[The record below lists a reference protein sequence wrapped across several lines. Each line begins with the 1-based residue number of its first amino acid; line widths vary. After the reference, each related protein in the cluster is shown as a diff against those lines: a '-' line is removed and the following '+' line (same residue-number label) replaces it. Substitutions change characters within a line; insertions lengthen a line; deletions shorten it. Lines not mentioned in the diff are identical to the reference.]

1 MPVRLKRWKSKG
13 RSKPPNTPPSATQAS
28 ASTAQP
34 SQPNNSPV
42 HASAAGPAPNNPF
55 RDKDQLTHDALKGL
69 AEKDRDFVEK
79 QLGSDSYFDRDKA
92 KVEALRRQNE
102 TGRPPKWIVSMRKI
116 ACQIVQFAPVV
127 DVATNVKPEVLS
139 LPWAGIRFLLAV
151 TQKTQE
157 QSESILKGIE
167 TVLDTG
173 HLLNAYFDIYG
184 QLDATPAI
192 RPLYD
197 NIVKLYGLNL
207 TFVAHAQHTCDMKSF
222 KRTIHSLTG
231 QVIPK
236 FEKEHDRIL
245 ATVEFH
251 RQAVND
257 EVSKEQRAFVQE
269 QLKELKKAQEEV
281 NERVKGVQQALDLS
295 ALQYAKKAA
304 YDSVHYTGDNQDGD
318 FQLCLDGTRVDI
330 IETIRDWATTD
341 NEQRVFWLSGK
352 AGTGKSTIAR
362 TVAHK
367 LAEQGYL
374 VGSFFFKRGVGEELS
389 NAQYLFPTIAHHMA
403 YFIPSISDKIA
414 DASRNSPDAVSK
426 PLEKQF
432 EMLIEGP
439 LLGYDTGSAT
449 DVRAIV
455 IDALDECD
463 ARRAIGQAMKLW
475 LRLSA
480 HTSMNLRIFVTS
492 RSDNAMLDTLGQ
504 LDPKHFRSKRL
515 EDWQSSTIEDDLRL
529 FCNDGLRK
537 LREQNWN
544 ESNYDELEDDW
555 PGELVVNKLVE
566 ISKPLFIA
574 ASTILRDV
582 MDEIDDPQQ
591 KLQEWVDRVNF
602 AGMAALD
609 EIYLGVLEQAVKH
622 HKGSLGW
629 FSQVIKPFALL
640 HSSLTI
646 SAFKDLLGETTRTVT
661 NALKPLSSV
670 IEFPSG
676 KEFKAGSRATVRIY
690 HESFREFLKNSS
702 PKDHPKFWIDQGEVH
717 GVLISKCLNL
727 LKNKL
732 GRDVCK
738 QKDPATERKGVSAED
753 VEKHIPESVQYA
765 CRYWISH
772 AVESKKTLE
781 DGGQVDRFL
790 RASFLHWTEAMAWL
804 DKLGEMIICLKQL
817 QKAIDYTE
825 SMPNRAQS
833 KSSPKLHAF
842 VADALRWVPAN
853 RNLISD
859 TPLQTYLSALAF
871 APSNSVVRN
880 TFRSDMEE
888 FLQVWAPVATDW
900 GFELQ
905 TLRGHTNHI
914 LSITPSI
921 DGRRLVT
928 VAVDN
933 TVRLWDVESG
943 TEEKR
948 TEIDLRKV
956 KRSLRIDLRAASA
969 FPKEDI
975 VVIAELTGGYWRWNL
990 EDDAR
995 PIDIKLPSVEESD
1008 EENDEEMV
1016 KFFAIDVAKS
1026 AALSVSVSPNG
1037 RYAAWGLRNGGIY
1050 IWDADNNAGQ
1060 VVEGHNSPVRC
1071 LHFSSDSETLVSGS
1085 TDIWKWSPQAGP
1097 EKLCQVGT
1105 DIDCIAIS
1113 PNRKFVVF
1121 WSVDDTISVFHCT
1134 TDQVEQIMRMKNSYN
1149 KCLMV
1154 TPDSQKVLFGDGDSL
1169 YLYDFQ
1175 TQQEPMKLRLGD
1187 IVTAMTL
1194 SPDGKAIWA
1203 GYWSGQSTQ
1212 LDVDLLLKSPQHRT
1226 GPATLALS
1234 TDGRSLA
1241 SLTKDN
1247 QLSVWNIE
1255 TQICE
1260 RRLTDDRLAKISYT
1274 KILISPDSRFVVV
1287 ASLSLPP
1294 KNVVLIC
1301 DMDADELRE
1310 LKDRPGHATAL
1321 ALSADNKTLLCGLRD
1336 GQIWAI
1342 DLERGL
1348 LREKFPG
1355 HTREISAIAISPDGQ
1370 NFASASYDKTVR
1382 IWGPKSQTPL
1392 VLSSELAMKEACFS
1406 ADGRMLY
1413 THDSKDCI
1421 SEWDIEKAC
1430 IVRTLDRGPL
1440 YGSILIDGRF
1450 VPSRFLPV
1458 VDRLAANED
1467 NQPQTQ
1473 ADSSAATRSTSI
1485 FQGRQI
1491 CALDNTYEWITVNG
1505 RKMFKR
1511 HGKLRA
1517 YGRFSCGRTMVIPN
1531 FETGFTVLYLTGKVP
1546 F

>member
-1 MPVRLKRWKSKG
+1 MV
-13 RSKPPNTPPSATQAS
+13 TPFLQV
-28 ASTAQP
+28 AQKAHKQ
-34 SQPNNSPV
+34 SE
-42 HASAAGPAPNNPF
+42 
-55 RDKDQLTHDALKGL
+55 ALLEGIEITL
-69 AEKDRDFVEK
+69 DTSLLLNV
-79 QLGSDSYFDRDKA
+79 YFD
-92 KVEALRRQNE
+92 V
-102 TGRPPKWIVSMRKI
+102 
-116 ACQIVQFAPVV
+116 
-127 DVATNVKPEVLS
+127 
-139 LPWAGIRFLLAV
+139 
-151 TQKTQE
+151 
-157 QSESILKGIE
+157 
-167 TVLDTG
+167 
-173 HLLNAYFDIYG
+173 YG
-184 QLDATPAI
+184 QLSWTQEI
-192 RPLYD
+192 GNLYRS
-197 NIVKLYGLNL
+197 IVKLYGCILK
-207 TFVAHAQHTCDMKSF
+207 FVAHAQNTGDKS
-222 KRTIHSLTG
+222 G
-231 QVIPK
+231 
-236 FEKEHDRIL
+236 FERLI
-245 ATVEFH
+245 
-251 RQAVND
+251 QAVASNVITD
-257 EVSKEQRAFVQE
+257 FKNEH
-269 QLKELKKAQEEV
+269 KELLEAVERHARACDCKLTNEQGKKLDSLKSDLQAIEEG
-281 NERVKGVQQALDLS
+281 VKGVQKTLDLN
-295 ALQYAKKAA
+295 ALQSAA
-304 YDSVHYTGDNQDGD
+304 GATYVSTDAYELD
-318 FQLCLDGTRVDI
+318 LCLNNTRVDI
-330 IETIRDWATTD
+330 IEDIVDWATTAGD
-341 NEQRVFWLSGK
+341 QRVFWLSGK

-362 TVAHK
+362 TVAHELESK
-367 LAEQGYL
+367 GHL
-374 VGSFFFKRGVGEELS
+374 VGSYFFKRGKDEL
-389 NAQYLFPTIAHHMA
+389 NRARNLFPTVARQMA
-403 YFIPSISDKIA
+403 NFIPEISDKIA
-414 DASRNSPDAVSK
+414 AASHGTTAVTDR
-426 PLEKQF
+426 PLTSQF
-432 EMLIEGP
+432 DMLIKQP
-439 LLGYDTGSAT
+439 LSGYSTCFAT
-449 DVRAIV
+449 PDVRVIV

-463 ARRAIGQAMKLW
+463 AKEVIGQAMTLW
-475 LRLSA
+475 PTLGA
-480 HTSMNLRIFVTS
+480 HKYLHLKVFMTS
-492 RSDNAMLDTLGQ
+492 RSDNEISVTLGQ
-504 LDPKHFRSKRL
+504 LESKDLQHKRL
-515 EDWQSSTIEDDLRL
+515 EDLQTTTIEHDLTL
-529 FCNDGLRK
+529 FCEYELKKIREKRNKGQISAK
-537 LREQNWN
+537 L
-544 ESNYDELEDDW
+544 DVDW
-555 PGELVVNKLVE
+555 PGEDVVKKLVE
-566 ISKPLFIA
+566 ISQPLFIA
-574 ASTILRDV
+574 ASTILKDV
-582 MDEIDDPQQ
+582 STNPQRLQQWVAQVNSTGSKALTKIYMDILQQAID
-591 KLQEWVDRVNF
+591 
-602 AGMAALD
+602 LD
-609 EIYLGVLEQAVKH
+609 EEWH
-622 HKGSLGW
+622 DW
-629 FSQVIKPFALL
+629 FDQVIKPIAILRSPLTLPAL
-640 HSSLTI
+640 T
-646 SAFKDLLGETTRTVT
+646 DLLAEGNIGIVAD
-661 NALKPLSSV
+661 ALNPLSSV
-670 IEFPSG
+670 IEFPNTV
-676 KEFKAGSRATVRIY
+676 EMEAGSPAKVQIY
-690 HESFREFLKNSS
+690 HESFRDFLLDRTS
-702 PKDHPKFWIDQGEVH
+702 KDEPPFWWVNKEETH
-717 GVLISKCLNL
+717 GDLLARCLKL
-727 LKNKL
+727 LQTKL
-732 GRDVCK
+732 GRNVCK
-738 QKDPATERKGVSAED
+738 LKDPATERKGVPAED

-765 CRYWISH
+765 SRYWTSH
-772 AVESKKTLE
+772 AVESKMTLE
-781 DGGQVDRFL
+781 DVERVDQFL
-790 RASFLHWTEAMAWL
+790 RECFLYWTEAMAWL
-804 DKLGEMIICLKQL
+804 DKLGEMVASLWQL
-817 QKAIDYTE
+817 QRTID
-825 SMPNRAQS
+825 S

-842 VADALRWVPAN
+842 VADVLRWVPAN

-880 TFRSDMEE
+880 SFRSEMEE
-888 FLQVWAPVATDW
+888 FLQVWPPVATDW

-905 TLRGHTNHI
+905 TLRGHTGCI
-914 LSITPSI
+914 MSIMTSI

-928 VAVDN
+928 IADDN

-1413 THDSKDCI
+1413 TQESLETY
-1421 SEWDIEKAC
+1421 EWDIEEAC
-1430 IVRTLDRGPL
+1430 IVRTLAEGPEN
-1440 YGSILIDGRF
+1440 GSILVDGRF
-1450 VPSRFLPV
+1450 VSSRFLPV
-1458 VDRLAANED
+1458 VDSLAANED

-1473 ADSSAATRSTSI
+1473 TDSSASASSTSLSKN
-1485 FQGRQI
+1485 RQI
-1491 CALDNTYEWITVNG
+1491 WALDNTCQWITVNG
-1505 RKMFKR
+1505 RKIL
-1511 HGKLRA
+1511 KLPDRLKV
-1517 YGRFSCGRTMVIPN
+1517 YNGWFSCGRTMVISN
-1531 FETGFTVLYLTGKVP
+1531 YETGFTVLYFTSKDS